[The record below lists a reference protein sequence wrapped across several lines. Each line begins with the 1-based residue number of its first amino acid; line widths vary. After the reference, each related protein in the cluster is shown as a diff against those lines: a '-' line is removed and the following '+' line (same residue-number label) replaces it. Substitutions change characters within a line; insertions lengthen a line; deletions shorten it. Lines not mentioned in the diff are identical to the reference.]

1 MAVQVYRYDDS
12 AEQEL
17 AWLMRQNRK
26 ASEAVGADS
35 VRGVVQRLQAL
46 VPSYLREVQEMAREL
61 NRLVALHNECEAV
74 RDERKAENTKAI
86 ETSLRGMTLLFDK
99 VTAQAEVLARR
110 DREYAHVEA
119 ISLEQEGAFTAI
131 SEVVANATRPQQ
143 QQQQQQWRAAP
154 RRQQQRQRGNEN

>member
-86 ETSLRGMTLLFDK
+86 ETSLRGMTLLFDDGLMEVK
-99 VTAQAEVLARR
+99 VLDRKGETEVTCEVIEVRRAEAQ
-110 DREYAHVEA
+110 
-119 ISLEQEGAFTAI
+119 
-131 SEVVANATRPQQ
+131 
-143 QQQQQQWRAAP
+143 
-154 RRQQQRQRGNEN
+154 